1 MTAEKILKN
10 KGGAVATIAPTAT
23 VGDAVNL
30 LASNNIGA
38 VVVSSDRLKVEGI
51 LSERDVVR
59 AMGGLQAD
67 IFDAAVSDLMTANVL
82 TYSRGDGTRRM
93 LATMTE
99 RRIRHLPVV
108 EDGKLVGLVSIGDV
122 VKIRLDDL
130 ATETEAMQDCIKG

>member
-1 MTAEKILKN
+1 MTAERILKN

-38 VVVSSDRLKVEGI
+38 VVVSSDGLKVEGI

-82 TYSRGDGTRRM
+82 TCSRGDGTRRM

-130 ATETEAMQDCIKG
+130 ATETEAMQDYIKG